1 MFIYMLSN
9 INLEDNKDDIFTKK
23 YNWFKAM
30 PYSRKKNIKKL
41 YYYNPEDEEKCNKII
56 KLFPNLRF
64 VKTNFIKN
72 RLIANY
78 ITTYD
83 LIIINNLKEVMTR
96 DFIIEQVQNL
106 TENGKIWLFCNN
118 FDELNIIIEEIEE
131 KLGINLEKFKN
142 KYNNVKSV
150 LDELSTNY
158 FETKIEYSY
167 DVHKELYK
175 FITKRYLSL
184 ESKLQIKSYLEST
197 FSNKLTLTESIFMIG

>member
-9 INLEDNKDDIFTKK
+9 INLENNKDDLFSKK
-23 YNWFKAM
+23 YKWFRAM
-30 PYSRKKNIKKL
+30 PYSRKKDIKKL

-78 ITTYD
+78 VTTYD
-83 LIIINNLKEVMTR
+83 LIIVNNLKEDMTR

-106 TENGKIWLFCNN
+106 TENGKLWLFCNK
-118 FDELNIIIEEIEE
+118 FDELNIIIEDIED
-131 KLGINLEKFKN
+131 KFDLKLEKFKN
-142 KYNNVKSV
+142 KYINIKKV
-150 LDELSTNY
+150 LDDLSTNY

-184 ESKLQIKSYLEST
+184 ESKLKIKSYLEST
-197 FSNKLTLTESIFMIG
+197 FTNKLSLTESVFMLG